1 MMNVTVS
8 RLSVSPVMSGSAR
21 VTLDVNYQG
30 VAKIVLMDMSGRTVM
45 SRTVHVVPGANEFTV
60 DRGTLPS
67 GAYFIKVNTA
77 FEHLQSRVL
86 AQ

>member
-1 MMNVTVS
+1 
-8 RLSVSPVMSGSAR
+8 MSASAQ
-21 VTLDVNYQG
+21 VILEVNYQG
-30 VAKIVLMDMSGRTVM
+30 VAKIVLMDMSGRAVM
-45 SRTVHVVPGANEFTV
+45 SRTVHIVPGTNEFTV

-67 GAYFIKVNTA
+67 GAYFSKVNTA